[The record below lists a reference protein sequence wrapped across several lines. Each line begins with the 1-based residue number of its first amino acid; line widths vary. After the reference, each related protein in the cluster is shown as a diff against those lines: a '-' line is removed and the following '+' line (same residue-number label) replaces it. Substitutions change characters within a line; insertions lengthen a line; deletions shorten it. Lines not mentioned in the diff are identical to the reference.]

1 MEIKKLLAIGIIFLF
16 IGVAVA
22 PSINSSFVKA
32 SKDNDLVEVTS
43 QACGISRFENNQKKT
58 VSLSEVE
65 YQQLDAY
72 LTEFQSRLN
81 ASCSL
86 DETKSLFKEALQ
98 KLNSFG
104 LIPHGVSPELVY
116 SRICRN
122 LPKHIPGCT
131 IEFGRNQVKNY
142 CCLVTGKATMVRYDR
157 LILAL
162 LASIVPANLLVL
174 LPVVFYYIPAGI
186 GLVVSLGL
194 WYYYVYFPSV
204 GTIYTYGVN
213 GQYSNNGS
221 LWGTLPL
228 PWFYF
233 GFSNCAPALLG
244 FTGVHLYL
252 PKSGPNEEDFFI
264 GFTLIASY
272 NMTASQVGSIS

>member
-1 MEIKKLLAIGIIFLF
+1 MKKLLAIGVIFLF
-16 IGVAVA
+16 IGVVVA
-22 PSINSSFVKA
+22 PSINFNVVKA
-32 SKDNDLVEVTS
+32 SADNDLVEVTS
-43 QACGISRFENNQKKT
+43 QACGIQGFGNNQKKT

-65 YQQLDAY
+65 FHQLDAY
-72 LTEFQSRLN
+72 LNEFQMRLN
-81 ASCSL
+81 TSCSL
-86 DETKSLFKEALQ
+86 NETKSLFKEVLQ
-98 KLNSFG
+98 KLSCYG
-104 LIPHGVSPELVY
+104 LLPHGVSSELLY
-116 SRICRN
+116 ARICRN
-122 LPKHIPGCT
+122 LPKHILPYT
-131 IEFGRNQVKNY
+131 VEFGRNQVKNY

-162 LASIVPANLLVL
+162 LTSIFPANLLVL
-174 LPVVFYYIPAGI
+174 FPVVFYYIPAGI

-204 GTIYTYGVN
+204 GIIYTYGVN

-252 PKSGPNEEDFFI
+252 PKSGPYGEDFFV

-272 NMTASQVGSIS
+272 NVTAFQVGSIS